1 MEFLK
6 KEFFKKHGILKTEF
20 LKKHGIFKKVDFLKN
35 SKHQ

>member
-20 LKKHGIFKKVDFLKN
+20 LKKRGIFKKVDFFEK
-35 SKHQ
+35 Q